1 MRLDNVSTP
10 VRNSLLSVI
19 GKTDQE
25 NRLKSFVS
33 LLKQKGFLSISF
45 NFHRQT
51 EDSVA
56 NVIDVNL
63 DLIQAKRENFR
74 PGSNNRGPFLHVISD
89 IFLIKN
95 YF

>member
-25 NRLKSFVS
+25 NRLKPFVS
-33 LLKQKGFLSISF
+33 LLKQKSFLSISF

-56 NVIDVNL
+56 NEIDVNL
-63 DLIQAKRENFR
+63 DLIQAKKGKFQAR
-74 PGSNNRGPFLHVISD
+74 
-89 IFLIKN
+89 IK
-95 YF
+95 

>member
-1 MRLDNVSTP
+1 MTKLSLTFGYSVRLDNVSTP
-10 VRNSLLSVI
+10 LRNSLLSVI

-25 NRLKSFVS
+25 NRPKSFLS

-51 EDSVA
+51 EDNVA

-63 DLIQAKRENFR
+63 DLIQAKKGKFQAR
-74 PGSNNRGPFLHVISD
+74 
-89 IFLIKN
+89 IK
-95 YF
+95 